1 MTTEKTKR
9 PSVLERIRTFFE
21 NNPSEELTL
30 DQIVKKFNTT
40 EGHARNILVSLKSE
54 GFIAR
59 VVLYRKQQP

>member
-21 NNPSEELTL
+21 NNPGEELTL

-54 GFIAR
+54 GILTR
-59 VVLYRKQQP
+59 VILYRKQQP